1 MNKTT
6 NEEILEILR
15 NISNMPNLNVNQLL
29 LDEGIIDSLSTIE
42 LISILEERFAIN
54 IAADDLN
61 HFNFNS
67 INAISNLVNSK

>member
-6 NEEILEILR
+6 NEEILGILK
-15 NISNMPNLNVNQLL
+15 NISNIPNLTSDKLL

-54 IAADDLN
+54 IGADDLN
-61 HFNFNS
+61 HFNFNT
-67 INAISNLVNSK
+67 ITAISNLVNSK

>member
-6 NEEILEILR
+6 NDEILEILK
-15 NISNMPNLNVNQLL
+15 NISNLPDLSINQLL

-54 IAADDLN
+54 IGADDLN
-61 HFNFNS
+61 HFNFNTVS
-67 INAISNLVNSK
+67 AISNLVNSK

>member
-6 NEEILEILR
+6 NEEILGILK
-15 NISNMPNLNVNQLL
+15 NISNIPNLTINQLL

-54 IAADDLN
+54 IGADDLN
-61 HFNFNS
+61 HFNFNT
-67 INAISNLVNSK
+67 ITAISNLVNSK